1 MKSTKYS
8 SFCSGIFGRFFSEH
22 RKTKLAKKNI
32 LLEKA
37 NIAMVYEEYY
47 AMVLMNTLIGFIAA
61 IIIAILLYIF
71 IPSPYTIFALFLPIL
86 VPFCIFVVYLYLPNY
101 YVKERTANIDRFLPY
116 AVNFMSTMAV
126 AGVSPVE
133 IFRVLAKVDV
143 YEEVQIEAKKIAKEI
158 DAMGV
163 DNVNALEHAIH
174 VSPSKKFRSFLQGM
188 VGTIQSGSDLH
199 DYLSDSAERYM
210 EDDLIIRKKQLDSL
224 AVIADGFV
232 IAVIVFPIFLIVMLS
247 VMGFVNTSSGF
258 SPAILFI
265 FSFLVLPIM
274 YAGFYGLVKSKVCE
288 DAKISSKKKY
298 TIKQHYEKNRS
309 SILILLLSVCALL
322 LLCGIT
328 VVLEHYG
335 YIDYNVWLY
344 FDIVCLALLFFI
356 GPIGFYTHMQA
367 KKLKEIQDR
376 LPEFFVEVGGS
387 ISSGTTVFEA
397 IRVASKGD
405 YGKLTPEV
413 KKMKSQLSWNISIKN
428 VFNGFVD
435 RMKSVLIERIFSAI
449 NKGVEE
455 GGDVSKVFKAAAKE
469 IDQVNRV
476 EEQRMNSMSIVTI
489 SILMSFFAF
498 LAIIL
503 IINNTIFASF
513 FELQQIQSG
522 RMGGMS
528 LSIVDPIFLRYA
540 LFSFVYVQSIGAGIM
555 GGFMMDGKIS
565 SGVRYS
571 FVLGLI
577 SLFVFKFLF

>member
-1 MKSTKYS
+1 
-8 SFCSGIFGRFFSEH
+8 
-22 RKTKLAKKNI
+22 
-32 LLEKA
+32 
-37 NIAMVYEEYY
+37 
-47 AMVLMNTLIGFIAA
+47 MVLMNTLIGFIAA

-86 VPFCIFVVYLYLPNY
+86 VPFCIFAVYLYLPNY

-143 YEEVQIEAKKIAKEI
+143 YEDVQIEAEKIAKEI

-163 DNVNALEHAIH
+163 DNVNALKHAIR

-188 VGTIQSGSDLH
+188 VGAIQSGIDLH
-199 DYLSDSAERYM
+199 VYLSDSAERYM
-210 EDDLIIRKKQLDSL
+210 EDDLIIRKKKLDSL
-224 AVIADGFV
+224 SVIADGFV

-247 VMGFVNTSSGF
+247 VMGFVNASSGF
-258 SPAILFI
+258 SPVILFI
-265 FSFLVLPIM
+265 FSFLALPIM

-288 DAKISSKKKY
+288 DTKIRSKKKY
-298 TIKQHYEKNRS
+298 TIKQYYEKNKS
-309 SILILLLSVCALL
+309 SILILLFSVCALL
-322 LLCGIT
+322 LLCGII
-328 VVLEHYG
+328 VILEHYG
-335 YIDYNVWLY
+335 YVEYNVWLY
-344 FDIVCLALLFFI
+344 FDIVFLSLLFFI

-367 KKLKEIQDR
+367 KKMKGIQDR
-376 LPEFFVEVGGS
+376 LPEFFVEIGSS

-428 VFNGFVD
+428 VFNSFVG
-435 RMKSVLIERIFSAI
+435 RVESVLVKRIFAAV

-513 FELQQIQSG
+513 FELQEIQTG

-528 LSIVDPIFLRYA
+528 LSIIDPIFLRYA
-540 LFSFVYVQSIGAGIM
+540 LFSFVFVQSIGAGMM

>member
-1 MKSTKYS
+1 
-8 SFCSGIFGRFFSEH
+8 
-22 RKTKLAKKNI
+22 
-32 LLEKA
+32 
-37 NIAMVYEEYY
+37 
-47 AMVLMNTLIGFIAA
+47 
-61 IIIAILLYIF
+61 
-71 IPSPYTIFALFLPIL
+71 
-86 VPFCIFVVYLYLPNY
+86 
-101 YVKERTANIDRFLPY
+101 
-116 AVNFMSTMAV
+116 
-126 AGVSPVE
+126 
-133 IFRVLAKVDV
+133 
-143 YEEVQIEAKKIAKEI
+143 
-158 DAMGV
+158 
-163 DNVNALEHAIH
+163 
-174 VSPSKKFRSFLQGM
+174 
-188 VGTIQSGSDLH
+188 
-199 DYLSDSAERYM
+199 
-210 EDDLIIRKKQLDSL
+210 
-224 AVIADGFV
+224 
-232 IAVIVFPIFLIVMLS
+232 MLS
-247 VMGFVNTSSGF
+247 VMGFVNASSGF
-258 SPAILFI
+258 SPGILFI

-288 DAKISSKKKY
+288 DAKIRSREKY

-309 SILILLLSVCALL
+309 SILILLLSICALL
-322 LLCGIT
+322 LLCGII

-367 KKLKEIQDR
+367 KKLKGIQDR

-476 EEQRMNSMSIVTI
+476 EEQRMNSMSLVTI

-513 FELQQIQSG
+513 FELQEIQTG
-522 RMGGMS
+522 RMGGIS
-528 LSIVDPIFLRYA
+528 LSMVDPTYLRYA
-540 LFSFVYVQSIGAGIM
+540 LFSFVYVQSIGAGVM
-555 GGFMMDGKIS
+555 GGFMMDGRIS